1 MAKSTQERSLV
12 IVESPTKARTI
23 SRFLG
28 KGFVVMASNGHIRD
42 LPNNA
47 AEVPEQLKKESWA
60 KLGVHI
66 ENDFSPLY
74 VVPDSKKKQVKELR
88 QAMKDVQRIYLATD
102 EDREGESI
110 SWHLL
115 EVLKPTVP
123 VSRLVF
129 HEITQTAIEHALD
142 SARDID
148 QDLVNAQET
157 RRIVDRL
164 FGYEVSPLLWK
175 KMAPRLSAGRVQ
187 SVAVRLLV
195 ERERARIRFHS
206 AAYST
211 LKAIFRKPAAGQSS
225 EFEAELATVNGSRVA
240 LGKDFDPDTGQLKE
254 SASVVAL
261 GAQDARDLL
270 SRIEN
275 ETPVVESVEEKPY
288 STSPAAPFVT
298 STLQQEANSKLR
310 FSAERTM
317 SMAQRL
323 YENGFITYMRTD
335 STTLSTE
342 ALTAARS
349 LIEKD
354 FGKEFLPESPR
365 LYQTRV
371 RNAQEA
377 HEAIRPA
384 GEAFTPRAEVERQL
398 GVEAAKLYEMIWR
411 RTVASQMKD
420 ARGTNIA
427 VRISLGD
434 ARFRA
439 SGKTIEFPG
448 FLRAYV
454 TASGDPGAELADK
467 EKLLPKLAEK
477 EHLETKSLEPLDRT
491 TQPPAR
497 YTEGTLIKELERLG
511 IGRPST
517 WATIVRLV
525 LSRSYAFKKGT
536 ALVPSFVAMAVVG
549 LLERYFTNLLDY
561 EFTARLEDDL
571 DAISRGEAVRLD
583 YLKKFYYGNGHHGL
597 RNLVENGES
606 SIDPR
611 DVCSIP
617 LGETSAG
624 EKIEIRIG
632 RYGPFIS
639 DGTNRA
645 GLPDMLPPDE
655 MNIEEAQRLLEEA
668 KKGPEPLGED
678 PETKLPV
685 FLKNGRFGPYVQLG
699 TPEKGGE
706 KPKMASLLPGMQPEE
721 VNLELALQ
729 LLALPRTVGEQ
740 PESKQP
746 VLAANGRF
754 GPYVKCAEEIRSIPP
769 EMSPLSIT
777 LAQAI
782 DVLKQPKG
790 KRGTAQ
796 PKSLRGMGKHPVSE
810 KDLVIKSGRF
820 GPYVTDGE
828 INASLRTGM
837 SPETLTIDDA
847 VNLLEA
853 RAARLASDP
862 SPRKK
867 AVRKAAKKSA
877 KKAVKAVKKRAAKKA
892 AKSAAAKTA
901 RPKAAKI
908 SGD

>member
-47 AEVPEQLKKESWA
+47 AEVPENLKKEAWA

-206 AAYST
+206 ATYST
-211 LKAIFRKPAAGQSS
+211 LKAIFRKPAAAQSS
-225 EFEAELATVNGSRVA
+225 EFEAELVSVNGSRVA
-240 LGKDFDPDTGQLKE
+240 LGKDFDPETGRLKDP
-254 SASVVAL
+254 AAVVAL

-270 SRIEN
+270 SRIAK

-335 STTLSTE
+335 STTLSSE

-365 LYQTRV
+365 LYQTKV

-420 ARGTNIA
+420 ARGTSIA

-434 ARFRA
+434 ALFRA

-448 FLRAYV
+448 FLRVYV
-454 TASGDPGAELADK
+454 GGTGNPGAELADK

-477 EHLETKSLEPLDRT
+477 ERLETKSLEPLDRT

-583 YLKKFYYGNGHHGL
+583 YLKKFYYGNGHRGL
-597 RNLVENGES
+597 RNLVENGET

-668 KKGPEPLGED
+668 KKGPEALGED

-721 VNLELALQ
+721 VDLELALK
-729 LLALPRTVGEQ
+729 LLALPRAIGEH
-740 PESKQP
+740 PELKQP

-754 GPYVKCAEEIRSIPP
+754 GPYVKCAEEIRSIPA

-790 KRGTAQ
+790 
-796 PKSLRGMGKHPVSE
+796 
-810 KDLVIKSGRF
+810 
-820 GPYVTDGE
+820 
-828 INASLRTGM
+828 
-837 SPETLTIDDA
+837 
-847 VNLLEA
+847 
-853 RAARLASDP
+853 
-862 SPRKK
+862 
-867 AVRKAAKKSA
+867 
-877 KKAVKAVKKRAAKKA
+877 
-892 AKSAAAKTA
+892 
-901 RPKAAKI
+901 
-908 SGD
+908 

>member
-1 MAKSTQERSLV
+1 MAKSTKERALV

-28 KGFVVMASNGHIRD
+28 DGFTVMASNGHVRD
-42 LPNNA
+42 LPDSA
-47 AEVPEQLKKESWA
+47 SEIPEKLKKEPWA
-60 KLGVHI
+60 KLGIHI
-66 ENDFSPLY
+66 EQDFAPLY
-74 VVPDSKKKQVKELR
+74 IVPDSKKKQVRELK
-88 QAMKDVQRIYLATD
+88 QAVKQAGHIYLATD

-115 EVLKPTVP
+115 ETLNPKVP

-129 HEITQTAIEHALD
+129 HEITKTAIEQALA
-142 SARDID
+142 SAREID

-157 RRIVDRL
+157 RRVVDRL

-187 SVAVRLLV
+187 SVAIRLLV

-206 AAYST
+206 ANYWSV
-211 LKAIFRKPAAGQSS
+211 KANFRKPNAPSEPS
-225 EFEAELATVNGSRVA
+225 EFEAELIRVNGQRVA
-240 LGKDFDPDTGQLKE
+240 IGKDFDPETGLLKK
-254 SASVVAL
+254 SGSVVAL
-261 GAQDARDLL
+261 GGDDVKSLL

-275 ETPVVESVEEKPY
+275 ETAIVKSVEEKPY

-298 STLQQEANSKLR
+298 STLQQEANRKLR

-317 SMAQRL
+317 AVAQRL

-335 STTLSTE
+335 STTLSSE

-349 LIEKD
+349 LIERD
-354 FGKEFLPESPR
+354 FGREFLPDNAR
-365 LYQTRV
+365 IYKTKV

-384 GEAFTPRAEVERQL
+384 GESFTPRAEVERQL
-398 GVEAAKLYEMIWR
+398 GIEVARLYELIWQ

-420 ARGTNIA
+420 ARGTTI
-427 VRISLGD
+427 VVHVGLGD
-434 ARFRA
+434 VTFRA

-454 TASGDPGAELADK
+454 DGTDDPSAELADK
-467 EKLLPKLAEK
+467 ERLLPKLAEK
-477 EHLETKSLEPLDRT
+477 DQLETKSLEPLDRT

-536 ALVPSFVAMAVVG
+536 ALVPTFVAMAVVG

-571 DAISRGEAVRLD
+571 DAISRGEAERLV
-583 YLKKFYYGNGHHGL
+583 YLKKFYFGNGHRGL
-597 RNLVENGES
+597 RTLVENGEAT
-606 SIDPR
+606 IDPR

-617 LGETSAG
+617 LGETESG
-624 EKIEIRIG
+624 EKIEVRIG
-632 RYGPFIS
+632 RYGPFLS
-639 DGTNRA
+639 DGENRA
-645 GLPDMLPPDE
+645 GLPDMLAPDE
-655 MNIEEAQRLLEEA
+655 MNIEAAQRMLADASKE
-668 KKGPEPLGED
+668 PESLGDD
-678 PETKLPV
+678 PETGKPV

-699 TPEKGGE
+699 PPSDGE
-706 KPKMASLLPGMQPEE
+706 KPKMASLLPNMETNE
-721 VNLELALQ
+721 VNLEIALK
-729 LLALPRTVGEQ
+729 LLGLPREIGAH
-740 PESKQP
+740 PETSEP

-754 GPYVKCAEEIRSIPP
+754 GPYVKSGEEIRSIPP
-769 EMSPLSIT
+769 EMSPLEIT
-777 LAQAI
+777 LEQAVE
-782 DVLKQPKG
+782 VLKQPKG
-790 KRGTAQ
+790 RRRAAQ
-796 PKSLRGMGKHPVSE
+796 SKALREMGKHPISE
-810 KDLVIKSGRF
+810 KSLVIKSGRF

-828 INASLRTGM
+828 LNASLRSGM

-847 VNLLEA
+847 VNLLDA
-853 RAARLASDP
+853 RAARLAANPDGGKP
-862 SPRKK
+862 
-867 AVRKAAKKSA
+867 VRKAAKKKA
-877 KKAVKAVKKRAAKKA
+877 KKKA
-892 AKSAAAKTA
+892 AKKRATK
-901 RPKAAKI
+901 KAAKGTAAKPAI
-908 SGD
+908 PKASKPADD

>member
-1 MAKSTQERSLV
+1 MAKSTEERSLV
-12 IVESPTKARTI
+12 IVESPTKAKTI

-28 KGFVVMASNGHIRD
+28 KGFIVMASNGHVRD

-47 AEVPEQLKKESWA
+47 AEVPEKLKKESWA

-74 VVPDSKKKQVKELR
+74 VVPDSKKRQVKELR

-115 EVLKPTVP
+115 EVLKPKVP

-129 HEITQTAIEHALD
+129 HEITQTAIQHALD

-157 RRIVDRL
+157 RRVVDRL

-206 AAYST
+206 ANYSS
-211 LKAIFRKPAAGQSS
+211 LKAVFRKPSAGSRPS
-225 EFEAELATVNGSRVA
+225 EFEAELVSVNGSRVA
-240 LGKDFDPDTGQLKE
+240 IGKDFDPDTGQLKK
-254 SASVVAL
+254 ADSVVAL
-261 GAQDARDLL
+261 GERDARELL
-270 SRIEN
+270 AKIEK
-275 ETPVVESVEEKPY
+275 ETPIVESVEEKPY
-288 STSPAAPFVT
+288 LTSPAAPFVT
-298 STLQQEANSKLR
+298 STLQQEANGKLR

-349 LIEKD
+349 LIARD
-354 FGKEFLPESPR
+354 FGQEFLPEGPR
-365 LYQTRV
+365 VYKTKV

-384 GEAFTPRAEVERQL
+384 GDSFTPRAEVERQL
-398 GVEAAKLYEMIWR
+398 GIEAAKLYELIWR

-427 VRISLGD
+427 VRISLSE
-434 ARFRA
+434 AHFRA

-454 TASGDPGAELADK
+454 DGAGDPSAELANK
-467 EKLLPKLAEK
+467 EKLLPKLVEK
-477 EHLETKSLEPLDRT
+477 EQLETKSLEPVDRT

-571 DAISRGEAVRLD
+571 DAISRGEAARLV
-583 YLKKFYYGNGHHGL
+583 YLKKFYFGNGHHGL
-597 RNLVENGES
+597 RTLVENGQS

-617 LGETSAG
+617 LGETSSG
-624 EKIEIRIG
+624 EKIEVRIG
-632 RYGPFIS
+632 RYGPFLS
-639 DGTNRA
+639 DGENRA
-645 GLPDMLPPDE
+645 SLPDMLAPDE
-655 MNIEEAQRLLEEA
+655 MTVEAAQLLLEEA
-668 KKGPEPLGED
+668 KKGPEALGED
-678 PETKLPV
+678 PETKQPV

-699 TPEKGGE
+699 IPEKGGD
-706 KPKMASLLPGMQPEE
+706 KPKMASLLPNMQPEE
-721 VNLELALQ
+721 VSLELALK
-729 LLALPRTVGEQ
+729 LLGLPRTIGEH
-740 PESKQP
+740 PESSEP

-754 GPYVKCAEEIRSIPP
+754 GPYVKCGEEIRSIPP
-769 EMSPLSIT
+769 EMSPLSIS

-790 KRGTAQ
+790 QRRTAQ
-796 PKSLRGMGKHPVSE
+796 PKALREMGKHPVSE

-828 INASLRTGM
+828 LNASLRSGM
-837 SPETLTIDDA
+837 TPETLTIDDA

-853 RAARLASDP
+853 RAARLAADP
-862 SPRKK
+862 SPRKRATKK
-867 AVRKAAKKSA
+867 ATKKST
-877 KKAVKAVKKRAAKKA
+877 KKATKKRAAKKST
-892 AKSAAAKTA
+892 KSPASK
-901 RPKAAKI
+901 
-908 SGD
+908 GL

>member
-47 AEVPEQLKKESWA
+47 AEVPEKLKKEAWA
-60 KLGVHI
+60 KLGIHI
-66 ENDFSPLY
+66 ENDFTPLY
-74 VVPDSKKKQVKELR
+74 VVPDSKKRQVKELR
-88 QAMKDVQRIYLATD
+88 QAVKEAQHIYLATD

-115 EVLKPTVP
+115 EVLKPKVP

-129 HEITQTAIEHALD
+129 HEITQTAIQHALD
-142 SARDID
+142 SAREID

-157 RRIVDRL
+157 RRVVDRL

-206 AAYST
+206 ANYST
-211 LKAIFRKPAAGQSS
+211 LKANFAKPDAESQPSD
-225 EFEAELATVNGSRVA
+225 FDAELIAVGAKRVA
-240 LGKDFDPDTGQLKE
+240 IGKDFDPETGELKKTDG
-254 SASVVAL
+254 VVLL
-261 GAQDARDLL
+261 GEQDARDLL
-270 SRIEN
+270 AKIEK
-275 ETPVVESVEEKPY
+275 ETPVVSSVEEKPY

-298 STLQQEANSKLR
+298 STLQQEANRKLR
-310 FSAERTM
+310 YSAERTM
-317 SMAQRL
+317 AMAQRL

-335 STTLSTE
+335 STTLSGE

-349 LIEKD
+349 LIERD
-354 FGKEFLPESPR
+354 FGKEFLPESAR
-365 LYQTRV
+365 VYRTKV

-384 GEAFTPRAEVERQL
+384 GEAFTPKAEVERQL
-398 GVEAAKLYEMIWR
+398 GVEAARLYELIWK

-420 ARGTNIA
+420 ARGKNIT
-427 VRISLGD
+427 VQVSLGD

-454 TASGDPGAELADK
+454 EGTDDPSAELADK
-467 EKLLPKLAEK
+467 ERLLPKLSEN
-477 EHLETKSLEPLDRT
+477 EQLETKSLEPIDRT
-491 TQPPAR
+491 TQPPPR

-536 ALVPSFVAMAVVG
+536 ALVPTFVAIAVVG

-571 DAISRGEAVRLD
+571 DAISRGEAARLG
-583 YLKKFYYGNGHHGL
+583 YLKKFYFGNGHLGL
-597 RNLVENGES
+597 RSLVETGEE

-617 LGETSAG
+617 LGESSDG
-624 EKIEIRIG
+624 EKIEVRIG

-645 GLPDMLPPDE
+645 GLPDMLAPDE
-655 MNIEEAQRLLEEA
+655 MSMEEAQRLLEEA
-668 KKGPEPLGED
+668 KQGAG
-678 PETKLPV
+678 
-685 FLKNGRFGPYVQLG
+685 
-699 TPEKGGE
+699 
-706 KPKMASLLPGMQPEE
+706 
-721 VNLELALQ
+721 
-729 LLALPRTVGEQ
+729 
-740 PESKQP
+740 
-746 VLAANGRF
+746 
-754 GPYVKCAEEIRSIPP
+754 
-769 EMSPLSIT
+769 IT
-777 LAQAI
+777 
-782 DVLKQPKG
+782 
-790 KRGTAQ
+790 R
-796 PKSLRGMGKHPVSE
+796 
-810 KDLVIKSGRF
+810 
-820 GPYVTDGE
+820 
-828 INASLRTGM
+828 
-837 SPETLTIDDA
+837 
-847 VNLLEA
+847 
-853 RAARLASDP
+853 
-862 SPRKK
+862 
-867 AVRKAAKKSA
+867 
-877 KKAVKAVKKRAAKKA
+877 
-892 AKSAAAKTA
+892 
-901 RPKAAKI
+901 
-908 SGD
+908 